1 MGDRR
6 MISRKIVDSARFLK
20 MPATSQNLYFHLI
33 VNADDDGVVEAYR
46 VINMCK
52 ANEDDLRV
60 LVGKGFVTVLNED
73 MVTYIEDWM
82 EQNVIRADRKTD
94 SIYKELLLQVKPG
107 LQLQERKERSDTK
120 KAKNKAGPAVDGP
133 RTAQGNAIEDKSN
146 QNNQSKESQSE
157 ESSIHLSIIDAKDGG
172 MDEAYRKLIAKNIGL
187 ESLLDL
193 ADRKD
198 GLYSNTEREMV
209 NEIYDVI
216 CDVVCRPRDSIKIEN
231 YDCSWKVVQSQ
242 FLKLTQTH
250 VANILNRILSTKDS
264 IKNMYGYLVSCLYKE
279 SMSGTVFDQAQLHD
293 DLLNYYRGQPYAV

>member
-133 RTAQGNAIEDKSN
+133 RTAQGNAIENKSN
-146 QNNQSKESQSE
+146 QNNQSKENQSE
-157 ESSIHLSIIDAKDGG
+157 ESSIHLSFIDANEGG
-172 MDEAYRKLIAKNIGL
+172 MEEAYRGLIAKNIGL

-193 ADRKD
+193 AERKD
-198 GLYSNTEREMV
+198 GKYSNTEKEMV

-279 SMSGTVFDQAQLHD
+279 SMSGTVFEQAQLHD

>member
-1 MGDRR
+1 

-107 LQLQERKERSDTK
+107 LQLQEKKERSDTK
-120 KAKNKAGPAVDGP
+120 KAKNKAGPTLDGP

-146 QNNQSKESQSE
+146 QNNQSKENQSE
-157 ESSIHLSIIDAKDGG
+157 ESSIHLSIIGAKDGG

-209 NEIYDVI
+209 NEIYDII

-279 SMSGTVFDQAQLHD
+279 SMSGTVFDQAQLYD
-293 DLLNYYRGQPYAV
+293 ELLNYYRGQPYAV

>member
-264 IKNMYGYLVSCLYKE
+264 MQY
-279 SMSGTVFDQAQLHD
+279 
-293 DLLNYYRGQPYAV
+293 LLNY

>member
-1 MGDRR
+1 
-6 MISRKIVDSARFLK
+6 

-146 QNNQSKESQSE
+146 QNNQSKENQSE
-157 ESSIHLSIIDAKDGG
+157 ESSIHLSFIDANEGG
-172 MDEAYRKLIAKNIGL
+172 MEEAYRGLIAKNIGL

-193 ADRKD
+193 AARKD
-198 GLYSNTEREMV
+198 GKYSNTEKEMV

-279 SMSGTVFDQAQLHD
+279 SMSGTVFEQAQLHD

>member
-120 KAKNKAGPAVDGP
+120 KAKNKAGPTLDGP

-146 QNNQSKESQSE
+146 QNNQSKENQSE

-172 MDEAYRKLIAKNIGL
+172 MDRAYRELIAKNIGL

-193 ADRKD
+193 AARKD
-198 GLYSNTEREMV
+198 GKYSNTEKEMV
-209 NEIYDVI
+209 NEIFDVI

-231 YDCSWKVVQSQ
+231 YDYSWKVVQSQ

-250 VANILNRILSTKDS
+250 VANILNRILSTKDN
-264 IKNMYGYLVSCLYKE
+264 IINMYGYLVSCLYKE
-279 SMSGTVFDQAQLHD
+279 SMSGTVFEQAQLHD

>member
-1 MGDRR
+1 

-33 VNADDDGVVEAYR
+33 VNADDDGVVEAYP

-60 LVGKGFVTVLNED
+60 LVGKGFVTVLDED
-73 MVTYIEDWM
+73 LVTYIEDWM
-82 EQNVIRADRKTD
+82 EQNVIRADRKSD
-94 SIYKELLLQVKPG
+94 SIYKELLLSVKPG
-107 LQLQERKERSDTK
+107 LQLQQRKERSDTK
-120 KAKNKAGPAVDGP
+120 KAKNKAGPTVDGP
-133 RTAQGNAIEDKSN
+133 RTTQGNVIEDKSN
-146 QNNQSKESQSE
+146 QENQSQENQSE
-157 ESSIHLSIIDAKDGG
+157 ESSIHLSFVDANEGG
-172 MDEAYRKLIAKNIGL
+172 LEESYRGLIAKNIGL
-187 ESLLDL
+187 ENLLDL
-193 ADRKD
+193 AAIKD
-198 GLYSNTEREMV
+198 GKYSNTEREMV

-279 SMSGTVFDQAQLHD
+279 SMSGTVFEQAQLHD